1 MFMRNEVGRR
11 LIEVSYAYT
20 IYRDGGWINTQG
32 FMLEY
37 VVDGKAL
44 GLTIASRY
52 ITIDGY
58 IVKAPQR
65 LRLTLFRN
73 IKTA

>member
-1 MFMRNEVGRR
+1 M
-11 LIEVSYAYT
+11 SYAYT
-20 IYRDGGWINTQG
+20 IYRDGGWMNIQG

-37 VVDGKAL
+37 VVDGRVL
-44 GLTIASRY
+44 GLITASIY